1 MKKTEVPVLLHENI
15 HTLTDLLDQACEKF
29 ADRVFLRYERND
41 SIYDVTYRHL
51 GAECHAFASWAAE
64 TGRKVGHPIKVGLLG
79 SAGPHYIALM
89 FGLMAGGAVSV
100 PLDIQLDFD
109 TLSDNLNRS
118 DVDVLFYD
126 WDYVR
131 RIQGIED
138 RCPGLSAIYCLQQ
151 GRNVQC
157 SEDILAEYATVPYVR
172 PDTKPSDLAMILFTS
187 GTTGK
192 GKGVMLSHGN
202 LTDNVFNDDEPGD
215 ASQDTCLNVLPIH
228 HVFCITCDILLT
240 ARYGGNVA
248 LNPELSK
255 IAQGI
260 QHFQPT
266 VIRMVPMLA
275 KALYNRIQSLLATN
289 PGMTGREAAHQVL
302 GHRLNRLVCGGG
314 YLAPELANHYY
325 ELGIPVQQGYGMSE
339 CSPKISVPDWT
350 RTDKV
355 ASVGHL
361 VKGCEVRVVDG
372 EIQVKSPSV
381 MMGYYKD
388 PENTAAALTEDGW
401 LRTGDLGYLDDENFL
416 YLTGRV
422 KNLIILSNGEN
433 VAPEELENMFV
444 DEPLTEDVLIYGDND
459 MICAEIYPNFKYAED
474 HGIRNVES
482 AVEELVQQINA
493 KLPTFKRILRSH
505 TRKKP
510 FKKTSSK
517 KIIRSAFFEELK
529 NAKETQEVMRLPET
543 DLQKTFYEIAAAQL
557 GHQNFGT
564 DMDLY
569 EAGLDSMGSIML
581 LSSIY
586 DQTKLSMTLDD
597 LVKHSTVLELEKLYI
612 EKQNAETIDYSVRE
626 VYPLTT
632 LQLYFAYVMRGN
644 TTSNLPFCWRLD
656 PEVDLDRLQQAVKDL
671 FEVHPEMKD
680 IIQKDENGVYQ
691 NFRDD
696 SREVVLPVIDM
707 TEQQWQEEFP
717 TMVKPF
723 MYEQGELLYHAYII
737 RTEENRYFFFDLAHI
752 IGDGMSLNIIFED
765 LNRLYAGEKLKFE
778 GYSYYEYVLD
788 YKAKDAA
795 GLRQKN
801 IEYFQELTKD
811 FRVRK
816 SILTR
821 RDCYDLAHG
830 HNANLRNHFY
840 QISRSKLKGYCQ
852 KFGVSEN
859 VLFLSAF
866 NYCIGLFMNETDTI
880 SSSIHS
886 GRTDS
891 RWNRLV
897 GPLFLTYLYRQTE
910 KPHEKVAAFL
920 KRNADQIMETM
931 RCYIS
936 TQHPDEM
943 FFQYQ
948 GDILNIDT
956 IGGRP
961 AEKQPIH
968 LDSLPFHLM
977 IMSDWRGYYYELR
990 YWENRFDK
998 EQLQVFM
1005 TVYESVVMALM
1016 SVESVDQIR
1025 RQLPETIYPKHYELR
1040 AGDLERAL
1048 SAARKTRLMKNVPE
1062 DQRLKVYV
1070 MDETLQKKPFGGW
1083 GRLYIKDQKFDG
1095 ATAVYKN
1102 PYGQGM
1108 IYETP
1113 YTARILPDGSLD
1125 LMEHSG
1131 RIVMA
1136 ERTMGRS
1143 FPNLYAIE
1151 KTMKTLPGVTD
1162 ASAYIFYGENNGFY
1176 LAADLKLTPE
1186 AAEKRAEALAQV
1198 TADGDEQE
1206 LQAARAAADPFS
1218 LEKVAAY
1225 AESKLGAGNIPQVVN
1240 II

>member
-1 MKKTEVPVLLHENI
+1 MKKTKAPVLLHENI

-100 PLDIQLDFD
+100 PLDIQLDFE

-289 PGMTGREAAHQVL
+289 PGMTGREAAQQVL

-529 NAKETQEVMRLPET
+529 NAKKTQEVMRLPET

-557 GHQNFGT
+557 GH
-564 DMDLY
+564 
-569 EAGLDSMGSIML
+569 LDAFERGRRHV
-581 LSSIY
+581 
-586 DQTKLSMTLDD
+586 
-597 LVKHSTVLELEKLYI
+597 LVEGV
-612 EKQNAETIDYSVRE
+612 D
-626 VYPLTT
+626 
-632 LQLYFAYVMRGN
+632 
-644 TTSNLPFCWRLD
+644 D
-656 PEVDLDRLQQAVKDL
+656 PES
-671 FEVHPEMKD
+671 
-680 IIQKDENGVYQ
+680 G
-691 NFRDD
+691 
-696 SREVVLPVIDM
+696 
-707 TEQQWQEEFP
+707 
-717 TMVKPF
+717 
-723 MYEQGELLYHAYII
+723 
-737 RTEENRYFFFDLAHI
+737 
-752 IGDGMSLNIIFED
+752 
-765 LNRLYAGEKLKFE
+765 
-778 GYSYYEYVLD
+778 
-788 YKAKDAA
+788 
-795 GLRQKN
+795 
-801 IEYFQELTKD
+801 
-811 FRVRK
+811 
-816 SILTR
+816 
-821 RDCYDLAHG
+821 
-830 HNANLRNHFY
+830 
-840 QISRSKLKGYCQ
+840 
-852 KFGVSEN
+852 
-859 VLFLSAF
+859 FLSGHA
-866 NYCIGLFMNETDTI
+866 C
-880 SSSIHS
+880 S
-886 GRTDS
+886 
-891 RWNRLV
+891 
-897 GPLFLTYLYRQTE
+897 FL
-910 KPHEKVAAFL
+910 
-920 KRNADQIMETM
+920 
-931 RCYIS
+931 
-936 TQHPDEM
+936 
-943 FFQYQ
+943 
-948 GDILNIDT
+948 
-956 IGGRP
+956 
-961 AEKQPIH
+961 
-968 LDSLPFHLM
+968 
-977 IMSDWRGYYYELR
+977 
-990 YWENRFDK
+990 
-998 EQLQVFM
+998 
-1005 TVYESVVMALM
+1005 
-1016 SVESVDQIR
+1016 
-1025 RQLPETIYPKHYELR
+1025 
-1040 AGDLERAL
+1040 
-1048 SAARKTRLMKNVPE
+1048 
-1062 DQRLKVYV
+1062 
-1070 MDETLQKKPFGGW
+1070 
-1083 GRLYIKDQKFDG
+1083 
-1095 ATAVYKN
+1095 
-1102 PYGQGM
+1102 
-1108 IYETP
+1108 
-1113 YTARILPDGSLD
+1113 
-1125 LMEHSG
+1125 
-1131 RIVMA
+1131 
-1136 ERTMGRS
+1136 
-1143 FPNLYAIE
+1143 
-1151 KTMKTLPGVTD
+1151 
-1162 ASAYIFYGENNGFY
+1162 
-1176 LAADLKLTPE
+1176 
-1186 AAEKRAEALAQV
+1186 
-1198 TADGDEQE
+1198 
-1206 LQAARAAADPFS
+1206 
-1218 LEKVAAY
+1218 
-1225 AESKLGAGNIPQVVN
+1225 
-1240 II
+1240 

>member
-1 MKKTEVPVLLHENI
+1 MNDHKTASAAPAELSPETT
-15 HTLTDLLDQACEKF
+15 HTLTDLVDQACERF
-29 ADRVFLRYERND
+29 SDRVFLRYERND

-51 GAECHAFASWAAE
+51 GGECRAFASWTME
-64 TGRKVGHPIKVGLLG
+64 TAKKLGHSIKVGLLG

-89 FGLMAGGAVSV
+89 LGVMAGGGVSV
-100 PLDIQLDFD
+100 PLDIQLDFE

-138 RCPGLSAIYCLQQ
+138 RCPGLSAIYCLRQ
-151 GRNVQC
+151 GRNVPC
-157 SEDILAEYATVPYVR
+157 SEDILAEYATVPYVKAE
-172 PDTKPSDLAMILFTS
+172 TKPSDLAMILFTS

-202 LTDNVFNDDEPGD
+202 LTDNTFNDDEPGNAAD
-215 ASQDTCLNVLPIH
+215 DTCLNVLPIH

-240 ARYGGNVA
+240 ARYGGSVA

-275 KALYNRIQSLLATN
+275 KALYNRIQSLRQAN
-289 PGMTGREAAHQVL
+289 PGMTGKEAANQVL
-302 GHRLNRLVCGGG
+302 GHRLKRLVCGGG
-314 YLAPELANHYY
+314 YLTPELAQHYY
-325 ELGIPVQQGYGMSE
+325 DLGIPVQQGYGMSE

-350 RTDKV
+350 RSDKIS
-355 ASVGHL
+355 SVGHL
-361 VKGCEVRVVDG
+361 VKRCQVRIVDG
-372 EIQVKSPSV
+372 EIQVQSPSV
-381 MMGYYKD
+381 MQGYYKD
-388 PENTAAALTEDGW
+388 PENTKAALTEDGW
-401 LRTGDLGYLDDENFL
+401 LRTGDLGYLDDDGFL

-433 VAPEELENMFV
+433 VAPEELENLFV

-474 HGIRNVES
+474 NGIRDVDK
-482 AVEELVQQINA
+482 AVDELVQRINA
-493 KLPTFKRILRSH
+493 KLPSFKRILRSR

-517 KIIRSAFFEELK
+517 KIIRAAFFEELK
-529 NAKETQEVMRLPET
+529 HTKETRETMRLPET
-543 DLQKTFYEIAAAQL
+543 EVQKTLYEIAAAQL
-557 GHQNFGT
+557 GHRNFGT
-564 DMDLY
+564 DTDLY

-586 DQTKLSMTLDD
+586 DSLKLSMTLDE
-597 LVKHSTVLELEKLYI
+597 LVKHPTVLTLEELYN
-612 EKQNAETIDYSVRE
+612 EKQNAETIDYSVRQ

-644 TTSNLPFCWRLD
+644 TTSNLPFCWKLD
-656 PEVDLDRLQQAVKDL
+656 PEVDLDRLIQAVKDL

-696 SREVVLPVIDM
+696 SREVQLPVIDM
-707 TEQQWQEEFP
+707 SEQQWQETFP
-717 TMVKPF
+717 GMVKPF
-723 MYEQGELLYHAYII
+723 LYEQGELLYHACIV
-737 RTEENRYFFFDLAHI
+737 RTETNRYFFFDLAHI

-765 LNRLYAGEKLKFE
+765 LNRLYAGEKLQYE

-795 GLRQKN
+795 GLRDKN
-801 IEYFQELTKD
+801 IEYFKD
-811 FRVRK
+811 LMKNFRIRK
-816 SILTR
+816 SILSR
-821 RDCYDLAHG
+821 RDCYDLQHG

-859 VLFLSAF
+859 VLFLTAF
-866 NYCIGLFMNETDTI
+866 NYCIGLFMNETDTV

-920 KRNADQIMETM
+920 KRNADQIMDTM

-977 IMSDWRGYYYELR
+977 VMSDWRGYYYELR
-990 YWENRFDK
+990 YWENRFDR
-998 EQLQVFM
+998 EQLQIFM
-1005 TVYESVVMALM
+1005 TAYESVVMALM
-1016 SVESVDQIR
+1016 NVESVDQIR

-1040 AGDLERAL
+1040 CGDLERAL
-1048 SAARKTRLMKNVPE
+1048 SVVRKARLLPEVPE
-1062 DQRLKVYV
+1062 DRRLKVYV
-1070 MDETLQKKPFGGW
+1070 LNETLQKKPFGGW
-1083 GRLYIKDQKFDG
+1083 GRLYLKDQPFKG
-1095 ATAVYKN
+1095 ATASFKN
-1102 PYGQGM
+1102 PFGEGT

-1125 LMEHSG
+1125 LLEHSG
-1131 RIVMA
+1131 RTIMA

-1143 FPNLYAIE
+1143 FPDLYALE
-1151 KTMKTLPGVTD
+1151 KVLKAYPGVKD
-1162 ASAYIFYGENNGFY
+1162 AAAYVAYGDNNGFY
-1176 LAADLKLTPE
+1176 LTADLKLTEE
-1186 AAEKRAEALAQV
+1186 AKAAPDSGELYSVEKL
-1198 TADGDEQE
+1198 
-1206 LQAARAAADPFS
+1206 
-1218 LEKVAAY
+1218 AAY
-1225 AESKLGAGNIPQVVN
+1225 AGEKLGAGNVPQIVN
-1240 II
+1240 LA